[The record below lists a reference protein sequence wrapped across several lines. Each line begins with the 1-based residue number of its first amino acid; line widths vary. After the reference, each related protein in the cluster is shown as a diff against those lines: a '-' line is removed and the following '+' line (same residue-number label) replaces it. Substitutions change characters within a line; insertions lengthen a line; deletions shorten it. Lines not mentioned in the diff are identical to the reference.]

1 MPDKHHD
8 IEVTVTFAT
17 ADRPYHREYAGTAA
31 IGTVLGDSLAAFGV
45 AADGTTRYYLKHDGD
60 EVPVDKTVG
69 EIAGHAHALHLK
81 LRTETIQGAS

>member
-1 MPDKHHD
+1 MPNKPHD

-17 ADRPYHREYAGTAA
+17 ADRPYHHEYADSVT

-60 EVPVDKTVG
+60 ELPVDKTVG
-69 EIAGHAHALHLK
+69 AIAGHAHSLNLK